1 MPRDYLA
8 EFPPLPDSG
17 RGTLP
22 TQEETPGRVSLGD
35 GGEDPVSVM
44 PGGDSVSSPCEPPTV
59 EEEKHTEDV
68 FSSGCEGPLPR
79 IPHTPRVGEGAALS
93 LPVESLS
100 PAPAFQV
107 SDMSEPASTVEGSPS
122 PQAEHS
128 SPVPDKEKRHR
139 RRPRWL
145 LPAVAVACGGVVAIV
160 GGVVY
165 SATRPPVSP
174 ASPSPVSVAPPVPPA
189 SSSVVSSPGRIPGEV
204 CNRPGDRRSL
214 AGVVAQMQYLYYT
227 RQDGAGVVG
236 LFADPSPVAE
246 SIPAAIATQPAGQR
260 WCLTTRPAGAGSVV
274 ATVVVT
280 VPGSVTPQVFEEKI
294 DGQQGPDGL
303 WSITAISALGEAS

>member
-8 EFPPLPDSG
+8 EFLPLPDSG
-17 RGTLP
+17 RGTVP

-68 FSSGCEGPLPR
+68 FSSGCEGPLPC

-100 PAPAFQV
+100 SAPAFQV

-122 PQAEHS
+122 LQAERS
-128 SPVPDKEKRHR
+128 SPVPDEEKRGR

-145 LPAVAVACGGVVAIV
+145 LPVVAVACG
-160 GGVVY
+160 
-165 SATRPPVSP
+165 
-174 ASPSPVSVAPPVPPA
+174 
-189 SSSVVSSPGRIPGEV
+189 
-204 CNRPGDRRSL
+204 
-214 AGVVAQMQYLYYT
+214 GVVAQMQYLYYT

-236 LFADPSPVAE
+236 LFADPSPVEE
-246 SIPAAIATQPAGQR
+246 SIPAAIAAQPAGQR

-280 VPGSVTPQVFEEKI
+280 VPGSVTPQVFEEKV

>member
-68 FSSGCEGPLPR
+68 FSGGCEGPLPR

-93 LPVESLS
+93 LPVESLP

-122 PQAEHS
+122 LQAEHS
-128 SPVPDKEKRHR
+128 SPVPDEEKRGR

-160 GGVVY
+160 GGVM
-165 SATRPPVSP
+165 
-174 ASPSPVSVAPPVPPA
+174 VA
-189 SSSVVSSPGRIPGEV
+189 RI
-204 CNRPGDRRSL
+204 
-214 AGVVAQMQYLYYT
+214 
-227 RQDGAGVVG
+227 
-236 LFADPSPVAE
+236 LF
-246 SIPAAIATQPAGQR
+246 
-260 WCLTTRPAGAGSVV
+260 L
-274 ATVVVT
+274 
-280 VPGSVTPQVFEEKI
+280 
-294 DGQQGPDGL
+294 
-303 WSITAISALGEAS
+303 

>member
-100 PAPAFQV
+100 PAPA
-107 SDMSEPASTVEGSPS
+107 
-122 PQAEHS
+122 
-128 SPVPDKEKRHR
+128 
-139 RRPRWL
+139 
-145 LPAVAVACGGVVAIV
+145 
-160 GGVVY
+160 
-165 SATRPPVSP
+165 SATRCPRRWRGWR
-174 ASPSPVSVAPPVPPA
+174 
-189 SSSVVSSPGRIPGEV
+189 GR
-204 CNRPGDRRSL
+204 
-214 AGVVAQMQYLYYT
+214 
-227 RQDGAGVVG
+227 GA
-236 LFADPSPVAE
+236 
-246 SIPAAIATQPAGQR
+246 
-260 WCLTTRPAGAGSVV
+260 
-274 ATVVVT
+274 
-280 VPGSVTPQVFEEKI
+280 
-294 DGQQGPDGL
+294 
-303 WSITAISALGEAS
+303 